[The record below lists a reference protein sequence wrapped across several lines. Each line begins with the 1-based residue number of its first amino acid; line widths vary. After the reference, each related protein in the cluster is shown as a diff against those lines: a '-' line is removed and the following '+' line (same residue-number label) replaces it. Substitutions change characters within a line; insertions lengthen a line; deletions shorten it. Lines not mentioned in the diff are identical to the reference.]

1 MNVASC
7 KIWARKGNLKDALLY
22 DSNPS
27 KTKNI
32 EYSNEIL
39 KAELTGESRLLNK
52 EYLVSGVNCDISNI
66 YERMKDL
73 ISSSSKKVVNVAY
86 RAEQSFKEGEVTPRI
101 AHEIGV
107 KLAERLWGDNF
118 VVQIST
124 HCNTNHIHNHFTICS
139 VGLDGKRFDNN
150 GKTKWLMRQASDEL
164 CEEYGLSIITPN
176 PKKYRY
182 KNYGEWKA
190 AKEGGNLN
198 THRGQ
203 LKHDI
208 DEVIECSIT
217 LQEFFYNMKKLGY
230 TVSSRGKYYTIY
242 ADDYQRPIR
251 LSAKLG
257 KGYSIEDIKQRIHE
271 GGNHSK
277 PLFQPYRRIKTIR
290 YKSDHLPVKS
300 FPSAIRG
307 YIALYYRYCY
317 MLGVFPNWH
326 SNRPTKW
333 IPPKLREDINKL
345 QMVSDELNILV
356 PNHITNSKEL
366 REYKTTLEKKES
378 VLLSQRDELRKVQ
391 KHRNITPQEAESL
404 KYQVADLTKTIKAV
418 RYRKRLCDDI
428 AANSS
433 RRSEKL
439 AEEIQHE
446 VRSAKETERARN
458 QTVKKERI

>member
-1 MNVASC
+1 M
-7 KIWARKGNLKDALLY
+7 DALLY
-22 DSNPS
+22 DINPA
-27 KTKNI
+27 KTYNPDFQ
-32 EYSNEIL
+32 NELL
-39 KAELTGESRLLNK
+39 KSELSGESRLYNK
-52 EYLVSGVNCDISNI
+52 EFLVSVVNSDPDDV
-66 YERMKDL
+66 YGTMKRL
-73 ISSSSKKVVNVAY
+73 LEGSSKNRPIVNVAY

-230 TVSSRGKYYTIY
+230 TISSRGKYYTIY
-242 ADDYQRPIR
+242 ADDYQRPVR

-277 PLFQPYRRIKTIR
+277 PLFQPYRRIKNIR

-317 MLGVFPNWH
+317 MLGVFPSRG
-326 SNRPTKW
+326 SNQTTKW

-356 PNHITNSKEL
+356 PNRITNSEEL
-366 REYKTTLEKKES
+366 EAYKSTLEKKES
-378 VLLSQRDELRKVQ
+378 VLLSQRDELRKSQ
-391 KHRNITPQEAESL
+391 KRRTITPTEADQI
-404 KYQVADLTKTIKAV
+404 KYQITDLTKTIKGI
-418 RYRKRLCDDI
+418 RYRVRLCEDI
-428 AANSS
+428 AINSN
-433 RRSEKL
+433 RRSERL
-439 AEEIQHE
+439 SEELNHE
-446 VRSAKETERARN
+446 FSVSKEAQRARYQN
-458 QTVKKERI
+458 IKKERF